1 MSEQFNLF
9 GKGKT
14 QVLNK
19 NSNKKPE
26 FNLFASNN
34 GNGSINS
41 KISLNNNIIKNQI
54 IDVNQKEENKGN
66 NINNNINKKNLNP
79 KTFMKKPID
88 FLKASIN
95 FNLLGDDN
103 TFNEIN
109 ENGNNKNEINIDNI
123 NNKKGLDNF
132 KNNNIIIIKKNNKN
146 NSNKIQVKNNY
157 NNNLNDLNDKR
168 NNNNNKNENYN
179 KDNNNDNNQNNNNNI
194 NMKDKKFKI
203 KEKNNL
209 YKSMIIFDEY
219 KKEEEEKMKIKK
231 ENEISFKKK
240 KENEKNKAE
249 IIDKLKCYICY
260 DKIKNPRMCKYC
272 HRPACESCL
281 KNWLDEKHQ
290 CAFCREKINYNETIE
305 VPIINDIAEFFIK
318 NINEKPKINND
329 KKNNENKNIFESKID
344 NNYTQI
350 ISAKL
355 NLEENICQKH
365 KKKYEYFCCQCNE
378 KCCDKCLIFLNE
390 SSKKHQNHLIVPLD
404 QMEKKDSKF
413 NQVMIELEK
422 LNQSNSDLDNLIKF
436 CELKIRELEI
446 EKNNFIDGIDIIKDK
461 MNNQFKDIS
470 FNRKIVLDNIKSQ
483 NEEFTNSIET
493 TPMALKN
500 IITLNDHGQGKQI
513 YNHLANL
520 NKFAL
525 EEDLINLPK
534 QKFFIETFIS
544 NPIEITISEEGNIE
558 LNNNEQIYNL
568 IPNYDMKL
576 TFENNAYNTSIKIKL
591 NKKIDNNDI
600 IMCFA
605 IFRNKKYGCEFIKMK
620 RQIIDQKEIQL
631 YTIIG
636 TNVLFSFKDENN
648 KISFKLYFTVYK
660 S

>member
-123 NNKKGLDNF
+123 NNKKRLDNF

-179 KDNNNDNNQNNNNNI
+179 KDKNDDNNQDNNNNI

-219 KKEEEEKMKIKK
+219 KKEEEKMKNKK

-290 CAFCREKINYNETIE
+290 CAFCREKI
-305 VPIINDIAEFFIK
+305 
-318 NINEKPKINND
+318 
-329 KKNNENKNIFESKID
+329 
-344 NNYTQI
+344 
-350 ISAKL
+350 
-355 NLEENICQKH
+355 
-365 KKKYEYFCCQCNE
+365 
-378 KCCDKCLIFLNE
+378 
-390 SSKKHQNHLIVPLD
+390 
-404 QMEKKDSKF
+404 
-413 NQVMIELEK
+413 
-422 LNQSNSDLDNLIKF
+422 
-436 CELKIRELEI
+436 
-446 EKNNFIDGIDIIKDK
+446 
-461 MNNQFKDIS
+461 
-470 FNRKIVLDNIKSQ
+470 
-483 NEEFTNSIET
+483 
-493 TPMALKN
+493 
-500 IITLNDHGQGKQI
+500 
-513 YNHLANL
+513 
-520 NKFAL
+520 
-525 EEDLINLPK
+525 
-534 QKFFIETFIS
+534 
-544 NPIEITISEEGNIE
+544 
-558 LNNNEQIYNL
+558 
-568 IPNYDMKL
+568 
-576 TFENNAYNTSIKIKL
+576 
-591 NKKIDNNDI
+591 
-600 IMCFA
+600 
-605 IFRNKKYGCEFIKMK
+605 
-620 RQIIDQKEIQL
+620 
-631 YTIIG
+631 
-636 TNVLFSFKDENN
+636 
-648 KISFKLYFTVYK
+648 KLY
-660 S
+660 SNNIR